1 MTAHCA
7 YTGLKEA
14 TILKNNITMRDIAD
28 RLGVSSVTVSKA
40 LNDKDGVSG
49 ELKEKI
55 KVLAVEMGYR
65 YNAAA
70 RSMKEGLTHNI
81 GVIIPERF
89 TGPTQS
95 FYVRVFQRI
104 TKHLEEQGYYG
115 ILHILNVEDE
125 EELTLPK
132 LYSDNKVDGFI
143 VLGQIS
149 KEYIELVRSM
159 EVPKMFLDFYDEHS
173 DIDSVVTDNFYAA
186 YELTN
191 YLVQQGHRNIA
202 YVGNLYSTSSIQDR
216 FLGYYKSLLEHR
228 LPMNP
233 DLVLNDRD
241 ERGTFIEIDLPEQL
255 PTAFVCNCDQV
266 AHLLVQKLTSMDI
279 QVPGQ
284 CSVVGFDNDIYA
296 MLSDP
301 KLTTVEVDVEQMAR
315 TAVQSMLKK
324 VDNPNRSFGRVH
336 VKGNIIYRD
345 SVSAVSA
352 SSDTMDI

>member
-1 MTAHCA
+1 
-7 YTGLKEA
+7 
-14 TILKNNITMRDIAD
+14 MRDIAD

-40 LNDKDGVSG
+40 LNDKEGVSG

-55 KVLAVEMGYR
+55 KQLAVQMGYR
-65 YNAAA
+65 YNATA
-70 RSMKEGLTHNI
+70 RSMKEGLTHNV

-104 TKHLEEQGYYG
+104 TKHLEDQGYYG
-115 ILHILNVEDE
+115 ILHILNSEDE
-125 EELTLPK
+125 EELSLPK
-132 LYSDNKVDGFI
+132 LYSDSKVDGFI
-143 VLGQIS
+143 VLGQVS
-149 KEYIELVRSM
+149 KEYIELVQSM
-159 EVPKMFLDFYDEHS
+159 DVPKMFLDFYDEHS

-186 YELTN
+186 YEMTN
-191 YLVQQGHRNIA
+191 YLIQQGHRSIA

-228 LPMNP
+228 MPMNP

-241 ERGTFIEIDLPEQL
+241 ERGTFIEINLPEQL

-266 AHLLVQKLTSMDI
+266 AHLLVQKLTSLGI
-279 QVPGQ
+279 QVPAQ

-296 MLSDP
+296 MLSEP
-301 KLTTVEVDVEQMAR
+301 KLTTVEVDIEQMAR

-324 VDNPNRSFGRVH
+324 IDNPNRSFGRVH
-336 VKGNIIYRD
+336 VKGNIIYRE
-345 SVSAVSA
+345 SVSVAPETQPQV
-352 SSDTMDI
+352 TTTTQ